1 MAECPGGEGV
11 AICVDDPHDAARFF
25 SQRFGICG
33 RTELLFL
40 INRDFFTPLVRIAF
54 LVLVQVTDLA
64 RGSWLLNVL
73 LSPVI

>member
-1 MAECPGGEGV
+1 MAECPCGEGV

-40 INRDFFTPLVRIAF
+40 INRDFFYAAGPDSILG
-54 LVLVQVTDLA
+54 LGPSD
-64 RGSWLLNVL
+64 
-73 LSPVI
+73 